1 MMKLLFLVDA
11 AALRELGRSLS
22 GVEWRRWRF
31 GPFSKDVLKTLDS
44 LVDEG
49 LLAVDPGPEMRYI
62 ALVEPPKIPEDVRR
76 VVDRVIDEYGFL
88 PLNKLLE
95 KVYSEFHIR
104 EKGMG
109 ERIVL
114 DMHAEILELAERV
127 GDDEDALVE
136 LIGRIYD
143 AYRDPLEALPRDTL
157 VIYAIAA
164 TYLAKRDRE
173 KLKRITSRLLDLL
186 ESARLVLE
194 KRGREPLPPELRKWI
209 NDVYRELVDVA
220 TEALKG

>member
-1 MMKLLFLVDA
+1 LMKLLFLVDA